1 MAVSA
6 YSNPWPYVTPH
17 SRPLPPDT
25 QHIRSRTQNNTYDA
39 EDEFEMLKSNAQ
51 ALTFEGIVGF
61 RKQSAVEEAEEL
73 ETESKE
79 GR

>member
-1 MAVSA
+1 MAVSS
-6 YSNPWPYVTPH
+6 YSDPWPYVAPH

-25 QHIRSRTQNNTYDA
+25 QYIKPRTQNNTYDA
-39 EDEFEMLKSNAQ
+39 EDEYEMLKSHDQ
-51 ALTFEGIVGF
+51 ALTFEGIVEF